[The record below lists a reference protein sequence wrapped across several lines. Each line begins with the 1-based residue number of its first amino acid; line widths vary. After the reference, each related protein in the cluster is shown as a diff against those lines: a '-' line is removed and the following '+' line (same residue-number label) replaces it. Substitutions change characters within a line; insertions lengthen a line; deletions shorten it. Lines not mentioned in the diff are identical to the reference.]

1 MKRRQFLQILGV
13 GSGTLLLGANAT
25 GCLGVTPHNIEDIFE
40 QKGIFEPNVFL
51 SIHEDGQIVL
61 AMNKSEMGQG
71 VMMSSVTLAAEE
83 LEVSR
88 SQIEAVQVHKSAFGL
103 QMTGGS
109 TSMASIFIPIRKAAA
124 TAREMLRMAAAE
136 KWGVPLASCIAKE
149 GAIHHSDGRHPLSY
163 AELSAMAVQQ
173 PVPKDP
179 PLKSS
184 KDFRLIGT
192 PGQRVDALDK
202 STGRAVFGTDVQIDN
217 KVCAYILRSPVMGGQ
232 AVNISFEPA
241 LKEPGVLD
249 VVSYE
254 RGVAILANKFW
265 QAKRAA
271 KLVEVEWGEG
281 QVEGFN
287 TSDLA
292 TAARAKTMEKGDF
305 TIKEIGNTEK
315 VLKSDAVTSVE
326 LNYAYPYLSHAPMEP
341 QNCTA
346 LVDGEYVKIWVPT
359 QSPTVCLGFIE
370 NRLGIPP
377 ENIEIE
383 MTLLGGGFGRRSCV
397 DFVQDAIQIARK
409 RPGVPIQVQWTR
421 EEDMSLGY
429 YRPQGACRMVGG
441 LDDTGKIVSVHS
453 HLVSQLLFP
462 DIGEQFGGL
471 FPKVIPEKMR
481 RKIAYAATGYL
492 SNTSLMGFIE
502 GGDIATCK
510 YSFPNFRYDFSPIH
524 INVPVTAWRSVAH
537 SYSTFIMETFI
548 DHLALEGGQDP
559 LSVRKQLLSEHPRY
573 LSVLDAVVEHSQ
585 WGEPIE
591 EGWGR
596 GIAVS
601 EFARSIVAQV
611 VEAGIVDDE
620 IVVRHVTCVVDCG
633 LVINPDVVKAQ
644 MEGAIIYGLSMMRE
658 KIEFVDGVVQQRNF
672 DSFPAL
678 RMHQTP
684 TIDAIILSSENDPTG
699 IGEICLPPVNAA
711 VSNALYAST
720 GIRLTTMP
728 LQDAWVNRPLQSTE
742 EVSL

>member
-1 MKRRQFLQILGV
+1 MNRRQFLQILGV

-25 GCLGVTPHNIEDIFE
+25 GCLGVTTRNIEDIFE
-40 QKGIFEPNVFL
+40 RQGVFEPNIFV
-51 SIHEDGQIVL
+51 SIREDGQIVL

-88 SQIEAVQVHKSAFGL
+88 SQIEAVQVHKAAFGL

-124 TAREMLRMAAAE
+124 TAREMLRMAAAS
-136 KWGVPLASCIAKE
+136 KWGVPLTECSAKE
-149 GAIHHSDGRHPLSY
+149 GAIHHSDGRQPLSY
-163 AELSAMAVQQ
+163 AELSALAVQQ

-179 PLKSS
+179 LLKSA
-184 KDFRLIGT
+184 KDFTLIGT

-202 STGRAVFGTDVQIDN
+202 STGQAVFGTDVQIDN

-232 AVNISFEPA
+232 AVNISFEEA

-249 VVSYE
+249 VLSYE
-254 RGVAILANKFW
+254 RGVAILAEKFW
-265 QAKRAA
+265 QAQRAA
-271 KLVEVEWGEG
+271 RLVDVEWGKG
-281 QVEGFN
+281 QVEGLN
-287 TSDLA
+287 TSELA
-292 TAARAKTMEKGDF
+292 AAARAKTMEQGDF
-305 TIKEIGNTEK
+305 TIKEIGNTDNAS
-315 VLKSDAVTSVE
+315 KSEGVTQVA
-326 LNYAYPYLSHAPMEP
+326 LDYAYPYLSHAPMEP

-346 LVDGEYVKIWVPT
+346 LVDGDRVKIWVPT
-359 QSPTVCLGFIE
+359 QSPTVCSGFIE
-370 NRLGIPP
+370 DRLGIPL

-429 YRPQGACRMVGG
+429 YRPQGACRMIGS
-441 LDDTGKIVSVHS
+441 LDAAGEIVSVYS
-453 HLVSQLLFP
+453 HLVSQLIFP
-462 DIGEQFGGL
+462 DIGEQFGGF

-502 GGDIATCK
+502 GGDIVTCK

-524 INVPVTAWRSVAH
+524 VNVPVTAWRSVAH

-559 LSVRKQLLSEHPRY
+559 LSVRKTLLSEHPRY
-573 LSVLDAVVEHSQ
+573 LAVLDAVVEHSK

-601 EFARSIVAQV
+601 EFARSVVAQV
-611 VEAGIVDDE
+611 VEAGVVNDE

-644 MEGAIIYGLSMMRE
+644 MEGAIIYGLSMMTE
-658 KIEFVDGVVQQRNF
+658 KVEFVDGVVQQRNF

-684 TIDAIILSSENDPTG
+684 TIDAIVLPSENDPTG

-711 VSNALYAST
+711 VSNAIFAST
-720 GIRLTTMP
+720 GVRLTTMP
-728 LQDAWVNRPLQSTE
+728 LQDAWVNRFQESTE